1 MSILGLSNRLVG
13 DRLGRL
19 DVHILDT
26 QYLTWLFLSTDL
38 VRINACICNNDLFDS
53 GMAILMLWL
62 GSFGFL
68 SGFDLLL
75 RQLDD
80 LFITVEEQRHVEW
93 SLLRWEL
100 LSVLAYLA
108 LIKLIPELDR
118 RSLGQVSFL
127 LIILEQLKG
136 RHVDSLTIF
145 MCVYH
150 SSVILTQ
157 LQ

>member
-19 DVHILDT
+19 DVHTLDT
-26 QYLTWLFLSTDL
+26 QYLILLDKDL
-38 VRINACICNNDLFDS
+38 VRINTCLCNKDLFDS
-53 GMAILMLWL
+53 GIAILMLWL

-93 SLLRWEL
+93 SLLR
-100 LSVLAYLA
+100 
-108 LIKLIPELDR
+108 
-118 RSLGQVSFL
+118 
-127 LIILEQLKG
+127 
-136 RHVDSLTIF
+136 
-145 MCVYH
+145 
-150 SSVILTQ
+150 
-157 LQ
+157 